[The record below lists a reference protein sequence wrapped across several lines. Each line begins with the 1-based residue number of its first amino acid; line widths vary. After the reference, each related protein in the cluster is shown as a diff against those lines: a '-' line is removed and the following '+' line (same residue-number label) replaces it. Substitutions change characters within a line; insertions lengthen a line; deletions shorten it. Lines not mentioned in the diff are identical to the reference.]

1 MGQIT
6 SNDVL
11 DFFNGTIN
19 LIKEQEVGKELL
31 KRSMTANGNVSMN
44 PNLNGFIAENWHELT
59 FNFNAQRAGSPYTA
73 KALIPEHGYA
83 KNSMDLGVYKNGTGW
98 ANGRYQLK
106 YGKTAEETIKYIKQ
120 GNYTGQQLIVPKE
133 QVEAVQKAFPNR
145 KVSAVAEI
153 DGITSDPLSKAKAV
167 EMQSQMQNGT
177 FKQQQTMQL
186 VKGTFG
192 QMAKGAAIGGA
203 ITATVETVSLYKQY
217 KNGNISGKDYLKEI
231 GKAAGDGA
239 VTGGATAGLM
249 IPVTMGIKAVAG
261 VAVAS
266 CPLVTIPV
274 SFVIGAAVSKLVAP
288 AFGRGD
294 YKKILGE
301 AKFYQNLMDMNTD
314 LVHALDNSARQLE
327 SFFEEYSYQL
337 QEHERLTAE
346 NQALKEMHMK
356 ANAYIEQKNEENKQ
370 LISDLGNLYT
380 KI

>member
-1 MGQIT
+1 MEQIS
-6 SNDVL
+6 SNDVF

-31 KRSMTANGNVSMN
+31 KRALTSNGTINMGKN
-44 PNLNGFIAENWHELT
+44 FNGFIAENWHELT
-59 FNFNAQRAGSPYTA
+59 FNFNAERAGSSYTA
-73 KALIPEHGYA
+73 KALIPEHRYP

-98 ANGRYQLK
+98 ASGRYQLK
-106 YGKTAEETIKYIKQ
+106 YGKTAEDTIKYIKR
-120 GNYTGQQLIVPKE
+120 GNYTGQQLLVPEE

-145 KVSAVAEI
+145 RVSAVAEI
-153 DGITSDPLSKAKAV
+153 DGVTSDPLSKTKAV
-167 EMQSQMQNGT
+167 EMQNQMQNGT
-177 FKQQQTMQL
+177 FKQHQTMQF
-186 VKGTFG
+186 VKGAFG

-261 VAVAS
+261 AVVAS
-266 CPLVTIPV
+266 CPLVTVPV
-274 SFVIGAAVSKLVAP
+274 SFVLGAAISKLVAP

-301 AKFYQNLMDMNTD
+301 VKFYQNLMDMNTD
-314 LVHALDNSARQLE
+314 LVQALDNSIQQFTA
-327 SFFEEYSYQL
+327 FFEEYSYQL
-337 QEHERLTAE
+337 QEHQRLTAE
-346 NQALKEMHMK
+346 NQALKEMHQK

-380 KI
+380 TI